1 MGAVALGYLSGV
13 VGQQN
18 TMLLTFVA
26 LLLLGWL
33 RVRQVVPASATPS

>member
-1 MGAVALGYLSGV
+1 VAIGYLSAV

-18 TMLLTFVA
+18 AMLLTFLA

-33 RVRQVVPASATPS
+33 RVRQVVPASAPPA